1 MKKKLS
7 GIMKKVMATY
17 AEQKKNGNNVNA
29 TNLALKYLNED
40 ADFSDVMHQLFS
52 NIRPMRILH
61 RKHKIISIPE
71 SSREEMY
78 ELTKR
83 EFLQNNGI
91 QNGDTTKRGDV
102 YNNLYKKMSMKD

>member
-1 MKKKLS
+1 MKMQTFPMS
-7 GIMKKVMATY
+7 CISY
-17 AEQKKNGNNVNA
+17 FQIS
-29 TNLALKYLNED
+29 
-40 ADFSDVMHQLFS
+40 ADE
-52 NIRPMRILH
+52 NIAQ
-61 RKHKIISIPE
+61 KHKIISIPE

-102 YNNLYKKMSMKD
+102 YNNSIKRCL